1 MGAAMYDKLVKQQI
15 HDDLNNDLL
24 VTLVDAI
31 SAHFGNRSMVTTHI
45 EGINVEFQEN
55 ARDGIAW
62 QTHFL

>member
-1 MGAAMYDKLVKQQI
+1 MGVTMYDKLVKQQI
-15 HDDLNNDLL
+15 HDDLNNDLP
-24 VTLVDAI
+24 VTLVDTI
-31 SAHFGNRSMVTTHI
+31 SALVGNRIMVTTHI